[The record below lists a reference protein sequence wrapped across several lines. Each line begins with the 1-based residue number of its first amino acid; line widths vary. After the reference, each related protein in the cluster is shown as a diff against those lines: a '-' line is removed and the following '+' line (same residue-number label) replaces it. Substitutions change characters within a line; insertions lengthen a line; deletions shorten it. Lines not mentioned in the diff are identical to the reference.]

1 MIAYGK
7 SERGCVRPTNQ
18 DAFAIDI
25 QTEGIMFAVCDGM
38 GGANAGNVAS
48 RFAIESFMGVL
59 RLSLKKDMKRSD
71 ICDAL
76 AEGVQYANRTVYDL
90 ARAQPEFRGMGTT
103 IVGGMA
109 VDNSVTLIN
118 VGDSRA
124 YRIGKNGAERLTKDH
139 SYVEEMMRRGKLSEE
154 AARQHP
160 HKNLITRA
168 IGVDPEVDCDLYEV
182 ELAEEDTLLLCSDG
196 LTGMVRDEQIAE
208 LVQQAPN
215 ITEAVESLISR
226 ALENGGA
233 DNITVVLFRRGTPE
247 GKE

>member
-1 MIAYGK
+1 MTAYGK

-25 QTEGIMFAVCDGM
+25 QPEGALLAVCDGM

-48 RFAIESFMGVL
+48 RFAIESFMKVL
-59 RLSLKKDMKRSD
+59 RESLQEEMKRGD

-76 AEGVQYANRTVYDL
+76 REGVQQANRTVYEL
-90 ARAQPEFRGMGTT
+90 ACAQPEFHGMGTT

-109 VDNSVTLIN
+109 VGETVTLIN

-124 YRIGKNGAERLTKDH
+124 YRIGKNGAERLTNDH
-139 SYVEEMMRRGKLSEE
+139 SYVEEMMRKGKLSEE
-154 AARQHP
+154 AARKHP

-168 IGVDPEVDCDLYEV
+168 VGVDPEVDCDLYEIQ
-182 ELAEEDTLLLCSDG
+182 LAEEDLLLLCSDG
-196 LTGMVRDEQIAE
+196 LTGMIQDEQIAE
-208 LVQQAPN
+208 IVQKKPDLQ
-215 ITEAVESLISR
+215 EAVDSLVGR
-226 ALENGGA
+226 ALQNGGT
-233 DNITVVLFRRGTPE
+233 DNVTAVLFKRGTVE